1 MTLSSIGV
9 MTGIS
14 DTRDDGAHLAT
25 DWGWFLAWLLVGACA
40 GVGLAAILTVGAAFL
55 VLAAVAAVLLIRK
68 GPGRAAV
75 GAVAGLALPAFYL
88 AYLNRGGPGEVCRT
102 VTGGQSCTDD
112 QRRSLA
118 LLARASSD
126 LAASAERAAAATGG
140 AEPPLAGAGAF
151 MEFEDRMT
159 GFENRRAVLREQ
171 LARMRQGK
179 S

>member
-1 MTLSSIGV
+1 MTLSSMSG
-9 MTGIS
+9 MTDINGNG
-14 DTRDDGAHLAT
+14 RRA

-102 VTGGQSCTDD
+102 VTGGQTCTDEY
-112 QRRSLA
+112 SPVPFLVVGA
-118 LLARASSD
+118 LLLVAGLAIHAVNGRRGRA
-126 LAASAERAAAATGG
+126 
-140 AEPPLAGAGAF
+140 
-151 MEFEDRMT
+151 
-159 GFENRRAVLREQ
+159 
-171 LARMRQGK
+171 
-179 S
+179 

>member
-102 VTGGQSCTDD
+102 VTGGQSCTDEY
-112 QRRSLA
+112 SPVPFLVVGA
-118 LLARASSD
+118 LLLVAGLAIHAVNGRRGRA
-126 LAASAERAAAATGG
+126 
-140 AEPPLAGAGAF
+140 
-151 MEFEDRMT
+151 
-159 GFENRRAVLREQ
+159 
-171 LARMRQGK
+171 
-179 S
+179 